1 MDMTAAAYDAEAL
14 TARIKALSLISG
26 SGITVTMDARISA
39 YEEGKPF
46 TIIPSVQGNNVDE
59 AKTISVIEAAGKGGT
74 GIRGRGPGR
83 MLLPGQCAGKTAGS

>member
-1 MDMTAAAYDAEAL
+1 MDMTAAYDAEAL

-59 AKTISVIEAAGKGGT
+59 AKTISVIEAAVKA
-74 GIRGRGPGR
+74 
-83 MLLPGQCAGKTAGS
+83 GQASVDVDHAITRSMCGKTAGS